1 MMRNLALFAAAAL
14 VCAPQIAAAAEPA
27 CLTPREVTAF
37 TAFALPGV
45 ITATA
50 QRCSAV
56 LPAGAFLRTS
66 GQQMAQ
72 RYAARKS
79 AVWPETK
86 AALIKLSGGSND
98 QAANLF
104 KTLPDETLQQLA
116 DTMVTGVVA
125 DKIPAS
131 RCGVIDQFLA
141 LLSPL
146 PPENT
151 AELIGLTMGLVSR
164 GETPKLGKLSIC
176 KA

>member
-1 MMRNLALFAAAAL
+1 MRTFVLFAAAAL
-14 VCAPQIAAAAEPA
+14 IAAPQIAAAAEPA
-27 CLTPREVTAF
+27 CLTPREVSAV
-37 TAFALPGV
+37 TAFALPGL

-50 QRCSAV
+50 QRCATT
-56 LPAGAFLRTS
+56 LPAGAFLRTN

-72 RYAARKS
+72 RYALRKP
-79 AVWPETK
+79 AAWPETK
-86 AALIKLSGGSND
+86 AALIKLSSGTND

-104 KTLPDETLQQLA
+104 KTLPDDTLQQLA
-116 DTMVTGVVA
+116 DTMVSGVVS

-131 RCGVIDQFLA
+131 RCDTINQVIA

-151 AELIGLTMGLVSR
+151 AELIALTVGLVSK
-164 GETPKLGKLSIC
+164 GDTPKLGKLAIC